1 MKNTTAPLALYE
13 GVTLARPGQ
22 AAFLRGFDWSWL
34 AGTAWWVEG
43 PAGCGKTSLCESL
56 MGHHITQA
64 GVRRWPLAEETKR
77 EPWQMLRLVPW
88 QENSRLF
95 RLGDYFHQQRWHAA
109 ESLEGPTVLEYC
121 GENRAVFA
129 ALEAVDLFGR
139 MNQPMVT
146 LSSGQMRRARLAR
159 ALGEE
164 PVGLIVEEPFAG
176 LDNAQRRRLE
186 DYLKAR
192 VAGGMGL
199 VITGREAD
207 RPAWIVNH
215 LVLGGG
221 AHPSSETDHS
231 EPESEGG
238 FNEPV
243 LEFHGLSLAPGGR
256 ALFSDFS
263 WVIRKGEWWGLLGE
277 NGSGKSTLMAL
288 AAGDHPQV
296 YAQDVRLF
304 GARRGSGE
312 SIWDLKK
319 KIGQVAPEIQTYAR
333 HNLTL
338 LEMVATG
345 ITDRFVPGGIN
356 AEQQAEVRQLLGE
369 LGLGEMADRPYP
381 QTPSGAQRLVWLARA
396 LAKRP
401 ELLLLDE
408 PFQGMDGRSIALGRA
423 AIGRRLG
430 KGTTLVMSTHDAA
443 ELPAGVVRMKRLG
456 VG

>member
-1 MKNTTAPLALYE
+1 
-13 GVTLARPGQ
+13 
-22 AAFLRGFDWSWL
+22 
-34 AGTAWWVEG
+34 
-43 PAGCGKTSLCESL
+43 
-56 MGHHITQA
+56 
-64 GVRRWPLAEETKR
+64 
-77 EPWQMLRLVPW
+77 
-88 QENSRLF
+88 
-95 RLGDYFHQQRWHAA
+95 
-109 ESLEGPTVLEYC
+109 
-121 GENRAVFA
+121 
-129 ALEAVDLFGR
+129 
-139 MNQPMVT
+139 
-146 LSSGQMRRARLAR
+146 MRRARLAR

-164 PVGLIVEEPFAG
+164 PAGLIVEEPFAG
-176 LDNAQRRRLE
+176 LDNTQRRRLE

-207 RPAWIVNH
+207 RPVWIVNH
-215 LVLGGG
+215 LVLDGG

-231 EPESEGG
+231 EPESECG

-338 LEMVATG
+338 SEMVATG

-381 QTPSGAQRLVWLARA
+381 QTPSGGQRLVWLARA

-456 VG
+456 AG

>member
-1 MKNTTAPLALYE
+1 
-13 GVTLARPGQ
+13 
-22 AAFLRGFDWSWL
+22 
-34 AGTAWWVEG
+34 
-43 PAGCGKTSLCESL
+43 
-56 MGHHITQA
+56 
-64 GVRRWPLAEETKR
+64 
-77 EPWQMLRLVPW
+77 
-88 QENSRLF
+88 
-95 RLGDYFHQQRWHAA
+95 
-109 ESLEGPTVLEYC
+109 
-121 GENRAVFA
+121 
-129 ALEAVDLFGR
+129 
-139 MNQPMVT
+139 
-146 LSSGQMRRARLAR
+146 
-159 ALGEE
+159 
-164 PVGLIVEEPFAG
+164 
-176 LDNAQRRRLE
+176 
-186 DYLKAR
+186 
-192 VAGGMGL
+192 
-199 VITGREAD
+199 
-207 RPAWIVNH
+207 
-215 LVLGGG
+215 
-221 AHPSSETDHS
+221 
-231 EPESEGG
+231 
-238 FNEPV
+238 
-243 LEFHGLSLAPGGR
+243 
-256 ALFSDFS
+256 
-263 WVIRKGEWWGLLGE
+263 LLGE

-338 LEMVATG
+338 AEMVATG

-456 VG
+456 AG